1 MIRPTVMRSTI
12 LTLSTMAAGGL
23 LLATVALAA
32 EPQPVWEAK
41 GLDAP
46 ESALPDPGA
55 GVIYVS
61 NIDGQP
67 LDADGNGYI
76 AKLSSDGKILDQHW
90 VTGLN
95 APKGLALHE
104 GRLYAADIDKLVVVE
119 TASGKVVA
127 TYDAPGAVFL
137 NDVTAAADGRIF
149 VSDMAK
155 NTIWLLDGDRFEI
168 WLDSPALENPNGLIA
183 EPDRLLVAA
192 WGKMKEDMS
201 TDVPGHL
208 KAVDYKT
215 KAITDLGD
223 QPVGNLD
230 GLESDGKGGYL
241 ATDWVKGALLRL
253 DASGKAQ
260 MLMDLNQGSADL
272 HYDPSTQLAIIP
284 MMVDNAVVAYKVE

>member
-1 MIRPTVMRSTI
+1 M
-12 LTLSTMAAGGL
+12 
-23 LLATVALAA
+23 
-32 EPQPVWEAK
+32 
-41 GLDAP
+41 
-46 ESALPDPGA
+46 
-55 GVIYVS
+55 
-61 NIDGQP
+61 
-67 LDADGNGYI
+67 
-76 AKLSSDGKILDQHW
+76 
-90 VTGLN
+90 TGLN

-104 GRLYAADIDKLVVVE
+104 GRLYAADIDKLVVVD

-155 NTIWLLDGDRFEI
+155 NTIWLLEGDRFGV

-272 HYDPSTQLAIIP
+272 HYDPSAQLAIIP